1 MTTSTGMFG
10 LADNLGY
17 ATAKAAV
24 VGMTRSLSV
33 AGAAHGIAVNL
44 IAPNAWTRMAGR
56 PSKGLGP
63 DKQPA
68 PKQME
73 PELVAPM
80 VAFLAHEACDVS
92 GDIYVAGGGRFA
104 RMFIAVTEGYVAS
117 RPEQSTIEDV
127 AANWAAINDE
137 TGYYVPA
144 DLLDW
149 SAHYM
154 ATGRHRG
161 SRTSRGIA
169 VGRDRHFSAIGVIGE
184 PTEPVTL
191 RPGGTEEE
199 FPDPV
204 LLRSRPPAPRG

>member
-1 MTTSTGMFG
+1 M
-10 LADNLGY
+10 
-17 ATAKAAV
+17 
-24 VGMTRSLSV
+24 
-33 AGAAHGIAVNL
+33 HGHGWPVD
-44 IAPNAWTRMAGR
+44 
-56 PSKGLGP
+56 PSKGPGP

-73 PELVAPM
+73 PELIAPM

-92 GDIYVAGGGRFA
+92 GAIYVAGGGRFA

-154 ATGRHRG
+154 AHR
-161 SRTSRGIA
+161 
-169 VGRDRHFSAIGVIGE
+169 
-184 PTEPVTL
+184 
-191 RPGGTEEE
+191 
-199 FPDPV
+199 
-204 LLRSRPPAPRG
+204 